1 MKESALYLRIEES
14 DMITMTYVFGVK
26 TSMNAPNAELR
37 TSILLKWD
45 WNLLKNQGIMSS
57 WRPLQKSRKHTA
69 SLVNATVLKKK
80 YAYLR
85 QKFLPPL
92 LSLLTALVCVHHF
105 MPNSLFFCLI
115 LYLVKS
121 SSMLSQDIIKPHRLK
136 FTQKEMRQVVAKFNL
151 VISPWQTKML
161 FKKQYCIV
169 SPSFK
174 SNHTSSS

>member
-45 WNLLKNQGIMSS
+45 WNLLQNQGIMSS
-57 WRPLQKSRKHTA
+57 WRPLQKSRKHIA
-69 SLVNATVLKKK
+69 SWINATVLKK

-85 QKFLPPL
+85 QKFLPL
-92 LSLLTALVCVHHF
+92 LFSLLTALVCVHHF
-105 MPNSLFFCLI
+105 MPNSLFICPI

-121 SSMLSQDIIKPHRLK
+121 SSILSQDVIKPHGLK
-136 FTQKEMRQVVAKFNL
+136 FVQKEMRHVVAKFSL
-151 VISPWQTKML
+151 LISPRQTKMH

-169 SPSFK
+169 SPNFK